1 MARSNQFAS
10 SLLRAAL
17 LGTTALALLGSPA
30 AMARVGVTSATDG
43 DPLGKPPQQNERV
56 LRIGIDVQANEIITT
71 RENDRAH
78 LVFLDGTSLTVGP
91 NAQLTIDKFVYDP
104 ASKTGDLAITAS
116 KGVFRLVGGKISK
129 TKPIT
134 ITTPSSTIGI
144 RGGITLVNVQPSQT
158 TSTFIFGNNMTVTG
172 QGQTQNV
179 TRPGSQV
186 TTNAGTPPGP
196 PTLAPPGALGG
207 QMAQLEGRGSGQ
219 AGGSG
224 GSGGQGSGGQGGQ
237 GGGAVPA
244 SFSQGNSGQGP
255 GGLGPQGPGP
265 NGPQNPANNPNSNN
279 PPAANANDQRQTAGC
294 NAQSQSGCTNATPD
308 TTNNKSTSTSTTVIV
323 SRGRYLADPLYTNF
337 SSSDLSVTPTATN
350 NTTLN
355 SQATVTT
362 KTTTQGNSTPTVG
375 KTLTIT
381 TSDGR
386 SITLDYQTDTLTNGF
401 SVGNVNSPSFGQLKN
416 GMGYVSSDDKFFV
429 YIFDKGSDKV
439 GFFGGTPTAVANFPT
454 SGIGAYNLNDL
465 GNSAR
470 LPFAR
475 ETIGENSDLQNAKSQ
490 SKLYTAFSTG
500 IAATIGQ
507 TVPDNR
513 ATAMQATIS
522 ISGQGSSQKS
532 YMGVFT
538 GVFFRDRTDNG
549 VTATDKGVFL
559 SGAFNSTYRTDSSSQ
574 IGRQV
579 SAISTADTGNGNAI
593 YGEAG
598 GGLGAAGIM
607 VLTPDKVQATFNLD
621 TGNLVTSVT
630 TTRTSQ
636 ASFDQPYNNL
646 TGQDYYSVTSATKST
661 TGSVGQTRT
670 TQTLNGFAGG
680 LVEQRS
686 SGGTFSTRAVTTDAP
701 TDFTLGTNATT
712 NRASATFTAQTW
724 DTSTS
729 ATFKLGGLTGSSSGT
744 SAFIDDNVYA
754 VRDRPADTLSDTTT
768 IAGSSTNVTSRT
780 SMVSY
785 NTAPVD
791 SLFTNASVT
800 KCTCEFL
807 TWGWWGGDVSYG
819 SSSTYNASGRDRVNL
834 ATYVAGTL
842 TPSVNLPL
850 TGTATYTGHMVGNV
864 NNNGVSYIAAGSY
877 QNAWNFANRNG
888 VATITFDGTTFGGG
902 TTANT
907 FNTAGTVTFG
917 TQGTPITSG
926 NKSLTLNGAF
936 FQNGTSN
943 PAAGQ
948 AGNFAITNTTGNP
961 YKAAGTFAAQ
971 K

>member
-1 MARSNQFAS
+1 
-10 SLLRAAL
+10 
-17 LGTTALALLGSPA
+17 
-30 AMARVGVTSATDG
+30 
-43 DPLGKPPQQNERV
+43 
-56 LRIGIDVQANEIITT
+56 
-71 RENDRAH
+71 
-78 LVFLDGTSLTVGP
+78 
-91 NAQLTIDKFVYDP
+91 
-104 ASKTGDLAITAS
+104 
-116 KGVFRLVGGKISK
+116 
-129 TKPIT
+129 
-134 ITTPSSTIGI
+134 
-144 RGGITLVNVQPSQT
+144 
-158 TSTFIFGNNMTVTG
+158 
-172 QGQTQNV
+172 
-179 TRPGSQV
+179 V

-207 QMAQLEGRGSGQ
+207 QMAQLEGRSS
-219 AGGSG
+219 GSG
-224 GSGGQGSGGQGGQ
+224 GSGGQGGTGQ
-237 GGGAVPA
+237 GGG
-244 SFSQGNSGQGP
+244 QGNVGANAERGAQNFGGHNSARGPQGGPPQGP
-255 GGLGPQGPGP
+255 GGLLGGAQRRL
-265 NGPQNPANNPNSNN
+265 NSDNPLT
-279 PPAANANDQRQTAGC
+279 NANQENLKQ
-294 NAQSQSGCTNATPD
+294 NITP
-308 TTNNKSTSTSTTVIV
+308 TTTTTTSTTTVVVSQGTAGRVIGHPIYSGFNNSTLV
-323 SRGRYLADPLYTNF
+323 
-337 SSSDLSVTPTATN
+337 VTPDPDN
-350 NTTLN
+350 NKALQSTGSQTT
-355 SQATVTT
+355 TTTT
-362 KTTTQGNSTPTVG
+362 KTTTTTNSSGTTTTSTSSTG

-381 TSDGR
+381 IPSSGD
-386 SITLDYQTDTLTNGF
+386 ITLPWQTDTLSSGF
-401 SVGNVNSPSFGQLKN
+401 DVGNMKILGDTWTGGK
-416 GMGYVSSDDKFFV
+416 GYVSSDGKFFA
-429 YIFDKGSDKV
+429 YIFNKGSEKV
-439 GFFGGTPTAVANFPT
+439 GLFGGTPTAVANFPT

-475 ETIGENSDLQNAKSQ
+475 ETIGENADLQNAKSQ

-507 TVPDNR
+507 AVPDNR

-532 YMGVFT
+532 YMGIFT

-574 IGRQV
+574 IGRQI

-598 GGLGAAGIM
+598 GGLGAAGAM

-621 TGNLVTSVT
+621 TGSLVTSVT

-724 DTSTS
+724 DTSTT

-744 SAFIDDNVYA
+744 NAFIDDNVYA
-754 VRDRPADTLSDTTT
+754 MRDRPADTLSDTTT
-768 IAGSSTNVTSRT
+768 VAGSSANVTSRT

-791 SLFTNASVT
+791 SLFTNAGVT

-807 TWGWWGGDVSYG
+807 TWGWWGGDVSYN
-819 SSSTYNASGRDRVNL
+819 SSSAYNASGRDRVNL

-850 TGTATYTGHMVGNV
+850 TGTASYTGHMVGNV

-877 QNAWNFANRNG
+877 QNAWNFGTRSG
-888 VATITFDGTTFGGG
+888 VATVTFDGTTFGGG

-948 AGNFAITNTTGNP
+948 AGNFSITNTTGNP